1 MASTLPYIEEGF
13 GILTDDDLYL
23 DAILVKP
30 AQTKDEDIKVI
41 RVWVPKF
48 PLTKS
53 SVLTCARQEVKSY
66 GPEGKIANL
75 VFDLRGSGDSD
86 GMAGDGNYNLDLAAI
101 KDWAEERFGPQVN
114 FGFFGF
120 PQSKVGRVYVWP
132 LRSGTVME
140 SYYYPP
146 SGTDLTPPTI
156 LYLSSYGNFSRKD
169 DAFCIAL
176 AEAGYSVYGMDPFR
190 YLLHASASNPLTP
203 EELDVDIT
211 MLTQMLPDEPIVIG
225 QPMAAGLALLW
236 AARSSSIRGAIAI
249 GRAAAGFSP
258 SHVFQNR
265 NPHTYFLPRLVGN
278 ISPRPAALIGIKGPM
293 GEEPQQMQALFDSLQ
308 EPRRLEKDQEVTAT
322 LLIDLV
328 QWILHN
334 SKGKSAR

>member
-1 MASTLPYIEEGF
+1 MASSLPYDEEGF

-23 DAILVKP
+23 DAILIKP
-30 AQTKDEDIKVI
+30 VQAKDSDIKVL

-86 GMAGDGNYNLDLAAI
+86 GMAGDVNYNLDLTAV
-101 KDWAEERFGPQVN
+101 KDWAEERFGAEVN

-120 PQSKVGRVYVWP
+120 PQSKAGRVYVWP

-146 SGTDLTPPTI
+146 TGTDLAPPTI

-169 DAFCIAL
+169 DALCTAL

-190 YLLHASASNPLTP
+190 YLLHASANNPLTP
-203 EELDVDIT
+203 EELEADIM
-211 MLTQMLPDEPIVIG
+211 MLTQMLPNEPIVIG
-225 QPMAAGLALLW
+225 QPMGAGLALLW
-236 AARSSSIRGAIAI
+236 AARSRSIRGVIAI
-249 GRAAAGFSP
+249 GRATAGFSP

-265 NPHTYFLPRLVGN
+265 NPHTYFLPRMVGN
-278 ISPRPAALIGIKGPM
+278 IAPRPAALIQVKGPM
-293 GEEPQQMQALFDSLQ
+293 GGDPQRVQALFASMK
-308 EPRRLEKDQEVTAT
+308 EPRRLEKDREMTPE
-322 LLIDLV
+322 LLLELV
-328 QWILHN
+328 QWVIE
-334 SKGKSAR
+334 SGQRSSP

>member
-1 MASTLPYIEEGF
+1 MPSSLPYIEEEF

-30 AQTKDEDIKVI
+30 AKASDQDIKVL

-75 VFDLRGSGDSD
+75 VFDLRGTGESD
-86 GMAGDGNYNLDLAAI
+86 GMPGDFSFHLDLAAI
-101 KDWAEERFGPQVN
+101 KAWAEERFGEGVN

-140 SYYYPP
+140 SYHYPASSP
-146 SGTDLTPPTI
+146 SLTPPTL
-156 LYLSSYGNFSRKD
+156 LYLSSYGNFGRKD

-176 AEAGYSVYGMDPFR
+176 AESGYNVYGIDPFR
-190 YLLHASASNPLTP
+190 YLLHASAQDPLTP
-203 EELDVDIT
+203 EMLTEDI
-211 MLTQMLPDEPIVIG
+211 MLLTQMLPDNPLVVG
-225 QPMAAGLALLW
+225 QPMGAGLALLW
-236 AARSSSIRGAIAI
+236 AAQNPVIRGALAI
-249 GRAAAGFSP
+249 GRAMAGFAP
-258 SHVFQNR
+258 AHVFQNR
-265 NPHTYFLPRLVGN
+265 NPHTFFLPRYVGK
-278 ISPRPAALIGIKGPM
+278 IAPRPVALLQLPGSM
-293 GEEPQQMQALFDSLQ
+293 GGDTQHMQALYDSLK
-308 EPRRLEKDQEVTAT
+308 EPRRWEKVDELTAELLLE
-322 LLIDLV
+322 LV
-328 QWILHN
+328 QWLEQN
-334 SKGKSAR
+334 G